1 MTKGKRA
8 APEEGGRKKR
18 GLWSR
23 LCKVLVILVLV
34 LAAAVLSTMEDGQHF
49 AGLRRWL
56 MYGETGE
63 ARDTYTYSADQANRF
78 AWLGEQLLVV
88 TPNSLRLLN
97 ADGSVLCDEAVN
109 LTSPSLSVGGDRA
122 VVWDV
127 GGSSLYLLDSAG
139 LREQKKTSSGL
150 VYYTA
155 RLNSRDWLAV
165 TEQKSGYK
173 DTVSVYNAAG
183 ESVFHFDSYDSYISD
198 AVVTEDC
205 SKLVAVSL
213 GTEGGTFASTLVV
226 YDLGTAEKLGSFSI
240 RDGLVMDFHCSG
252 DKVLSLCDTRL
263 TITNLEGQLLLDR
276 PYAGQ
281 YLYDYALTGQDFC
294 ALLLG
299 RYQAGNVARLTTY
312 DLEGA
317 ELASLELSE
326 EVLDLSAAGDTLA
339 VLYDNSLVL
348 YDRNLQ
354 ERSRLE
360 DTGYAGQVIAGESG
374 VLVLSGASAW
384 RYLP

>member
-8 APEEGGRKKR
+8 VPAGGGKKR
-18 GLWSR
+18 GLWSK
-23 LCKVLVILVLV
+23 LLTVLIILALV

-49 AGLRRWL
+49 ASLRRWL
-56 MYGETGE
+56 MYGDTGE

-88 TPNSLRLLN
+88 TPNTLRLLD
-97 ADGSVLCDEAVN
+97 AGGAVLCDEPVN
-109 LTSPSLSVGGDRA
+109 LTSPGLSTGGSRA

-127 GGSSLYLLDSAG
+127 GGGSLYLIDSTG
-139 LREQKKTSSGL
+139 LRERKNTASGL

-173 DTVSVYNAAG
+173 DTVSVYNSAG
-183 ESVFHFDSYDSYISD
+183 SLVFHFDSYDRYISD

-213 GTEGGTFASTLVV
+213 GADGGAFASTLVV
-226 YDLGTAEKLGSFSI
+226 YDLGTAEKLGEYSI
-240 RDGLVMDFHCSG
+240 RDGLVMDLHCNG
-252 DKVLSLCDTRL
+252 GKVLSLCDTRL
-263 TITNLEGQLLLDR
+263 TITDLEGQLLLDC
-276 PYAGQ
+276 PYGGQ

-299 RYQAGNVARLTTY
+299 RYQAGNVSELTTF
-312 DLEGA
+312 DLEGNQ
-317 ELASLELSE
+317 LATLPLSE

-348 YDRNLQ
+348 YDRDLQ
-354 ERSRLE
+354 ERSRL
-360 DTGYAGQVIAGESG
+360 DNTGYAGQVISG
-374 VLVLSGASAW
+374 ADGAVLVLTGTSAW

>member
-8 APEEGGRKKR
+8 APEKGGKKKS
-18 GLWSR
+18 LWSR
-23 LCKVLVILVLV
+23 VSKVLFILAVV

-49 AGLRRWL
+49 ASLRRWL
-56 MYGETGE
+56 MYGDTGE

-78 AWLGEQLLVV
+78 AWLGEQLLVA
-88 TPNSLRLLN
+88 TPNSLRLLD
-97 ADGSVLCDEAVN
+97 AGGAVLCDEPVN
-109 LTSPSLSVGGDRA
+109 LSTPALSTGTSRA

-127 GGSSLYLLDSAG
+127 GGTNLYLLDSTG
-139 LREQKKTSSGL
+139 LREKKTTSGGQ

-173 DTVSVYNAAG
+173 DAVSVYNPSG
-183 ESVFHFDSYDSYISD
+183 ELVFHFDSYDSYISD
-198 AVVTEDC
+198 AVVTENC

-213 GTEGGTFASTLVV
+213 GAEGGVFTSTLVV
-226 YDLGTAEKLGSFSI
+226 YDLTTAEKLGERSI
-240 RDGLVMDFHCSG
+240 RDGLVMDFACHENT
-252 DKVLSLCDTRL
+252 VISLCDTRL
-263 TITNLEGQLLLDR
+263 TITDLDGQLLLDR
-276 PYAGQ
+276 PYGGQ
-281 YLYDYALTGQDFC
+281 YLYDYALTGQSFC

-299 RYQAGNVARLTTY
+299 RYQAGNISQLTTFGL
-312 DLEGA
+312 DGQ
-317 ELASLELSE
+317 ELATLSLSE

-348 YDRNLQ
+348 YDQNL
-354 ERSRLE
+354 EELNRL
-360 DTGYAGQVIAGESG
+360 DNTGYAGQIIAGSDG
-374 VLVLSGASAW
+374 AVLILSASSAW